1 MKDTTGQVYISIRK
15 PKLEIG
21 SKATPWT
28 LAPQEIANE
37 IDVNISEVK
46 SQIDQTANG
55 IISSVE
61 SNYYNKSYINN
72 ELNAEYIEKVLCHE
86 LTHAAMFSYNIDLTL
101 EQEEIL
107 ADLIATYGQEIVHI
121 TNLMFKRIMEKRGK
135 H

>member
-1 MKDTTGQVYISIRK
+1 MININGEEWKIFLVCPFHPALKRSDQGY
-15 PKLEIG
+15 
-21 SKATPWT
+21 T
-28 LAPQEIANE
+28 LGVC
-37 IDVNISEVK
+37 DDNIK
-46 SQIDQTANG
+46 TI
-55 IISSVE
+55 
-61 SNYYNKSYINN
+61 YINN
-72 ELNAEYIEKVLCHE
+72 KLNAEYIEKVLCHE